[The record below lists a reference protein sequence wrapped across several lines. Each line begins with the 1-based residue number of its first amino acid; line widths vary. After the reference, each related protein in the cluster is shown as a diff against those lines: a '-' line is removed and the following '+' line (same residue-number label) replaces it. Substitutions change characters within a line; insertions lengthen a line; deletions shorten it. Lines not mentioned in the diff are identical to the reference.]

1 MTADAIS
8 AGPILWITL
17 STPDLDASLSAW
29 AAGLGLSVVE
39 QGVVSDSLAD
49 TYGAPALSGA
59 RWALLGGRLGG
70 IRLIESVA
78 GMEEDAPL
86 ASLGWAAA
94 ELSVADADAACGRA
108 IGAGF
113 PALGAPRPLGSNP
126 AIRAGQVA
134 VPGGGSLYL
143 TDVRAYD
150 GPLNLWRAAR
160 AVDRAFIAVLAT
172 GDLDADRD
180 WLEAEGV
187 GAKVTDRPVKVPVLQ
202 DSLGLGQEATIRISS
217 LQLAGGC
224 LIEIDAYPEGTP
236 GRRAREGWPA
246 GVAMVTLASASAPP
260 GARPCPE
267 PPYDGRAARVDRL
280 PGGAMLER
288 VGP

>member
-1 MTADAIS
+1 MTAEAIS

-17 STPDLDASLSAW
+17 STPDLDASLWAW
-29 AAGLGLSVVE
+29 DAGLGLTVQE
-39 QGVVSDSLAD
+39 RGIVSGTLAGA
-49 TYGAPALSGA
+49 YGAPALSGA

-70 IRLIESVA
+70 IRLIETEA
-78 GMEEDAPL
+78 GADDDAPL

-108 IGAGF
+108 VRAGF
-113 PALGAPRPLGSNP
+113 GLLGAPRPLGSNP

-134 VPGGGSLYL
+134 PPGGGALYL
-143 TDVRAYD
+143 TDIRAYD
-150 GPLNLWRAAR
+150 GPLDLWRAGR

-172 GDLDADRD
+172 GEMEPDRD
-180 WLEAEGV
+180 WLEAGGV
-187 GAKVTDRPVKVPVLQ
+187 GKKVTDRPVAVPVLQ
-202 DSLGLGQEATIRISS
+202 HSLGLAADATIRISS

-224 LIEIDAYPEGTP
+224 LIEIDAYPDGTP
-236 GRRAREGWPA
+236 DRAARGGWPA
-246 GVAMVTLASASAPP
+246 GVAMVTLATAAPP
-260 GARPCPE
+260 PGGQPRAE
-267 PPYDGRAARVDRL
+267 PPYDGRAAQVDRL

>member
-1 MTADAIS
+1 MTAEATS

-29 AAGLGLSVVE
+29 AAGLGLTVVE
-39 QGVVSDSLAD
+39 QGVVSDRLAGA
-49 TYGAPALSGA
+49 YGAPALSGA

-70 IRLIESVA
+70 IRLIESAA
-78 GMEEDAPL
+78 GAEEDAPL
-86 ASLGWAAA
+86 ASQGWAAA

-113 PALGAPRPLGSNP
+113 RALGAPRPLGSNP

-134 VPGGGSLYL
+134 VPGGGALYL
-143 TDVRAYD
+143 TDIRAYD
-150 GPLNLWRAAR
+150 GPLDLWRAAR
-160 AVDRAFIAVLAT
+160 AVDRAFIAVLASE
-172 GDLDADRD
+172 DLDRDRD

-187 GAKVTDRPVKVPVLQ
+187 GARVTDRPVKVPVLQ
-202 DSLGLGQEATIRISS
+202 DSLGLEEDETIRISS
-217 LQLAGGC
+217 VQLEGGC

-236 GRRAREGWPA
+236 QRRTREGWPA
-246 GVAMVTLASASAPP
+246 GVAMVTLATASAPD